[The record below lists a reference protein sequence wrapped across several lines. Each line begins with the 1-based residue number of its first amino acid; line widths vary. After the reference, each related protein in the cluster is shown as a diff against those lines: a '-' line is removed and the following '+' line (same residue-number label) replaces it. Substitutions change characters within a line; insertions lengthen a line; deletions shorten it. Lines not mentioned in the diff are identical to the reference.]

1 MISSR
6 SCRERCWN
14 NISDMQDI
22 KLACELDSWLY
33 KKSYISVAQLH
44 IVLKVIR
51 WSFWNS
57 YICVCMSAKF
67 EAIKSTTTLG
77 SQIIVVI
84 NTQLDNFVSQVDDI
98 ETQHMFVSAKR
109 RWVMY
114 ETNPIEN
121 TCTNIQG

>member
-1 MISSR
+1 MVIS
-6 SCRERCWN
+6 EFVY
-14 NISDMQDI
+14 M
-22 KLACELDSWLY
+22 
-33 KKSYISVAQLH
+33 
-44 IVLKVIR
+44 
-51 WSFWNS
+51 
-57 YICVCMSAKF
+57 CVCMSAKS